1 MYIHTFSNGLVVILL
16 SFVFFSLWLCS
27 CYTFICIHNLIIYI
41 FSIFF
46 FLPREFIFSLL
57 KKKKKLYISFGRGP
71 QLGDMVFSDTPRVR
85 LDSGGRQFR
94 RRWGYDGSGVVM
106 GSAGGAGP
114 GSLSN
119 GGAGHLEDIEE
130 DGDDFSDTYSLR
142 DETLYNSILH
152 EGKSHTHNTFKNF
165 VFSQWEDVEEDCRLL
180 SLCSGVTTLSIY

>member
-1 MYIHTFSNGLVVILL
+1 
-16 SFVFFSLWLCS
+16 
-27 CYTFICIHNLIIYI
+27 
-41 FSIFF
+41 
-46 FLPREFIFSLL
+46 
-57 KKKKKLYISFGRGP
+57 
-71 QLGDMVFSDTPRVR
+71 MVFSDTPRVR

-165 VFSQWEDVEEDCRLL
+165 VFSQWEDVEEDCRFL
-180 SLCSGVTTLSIY
+180 SLCSGVTTLSIYWMA

>member
-1 MYIHTFSNGLVVILL
+1 
-16 SFVFFSLWLCS
+16 
-27 CYTFICIHNLIIYI
+27 
-41 FSIFF
+41 
-46 FLPREFIFSLL
+46 LL
-57 KKKKKLYISFGRGP
+57 KKTKKNISFGRGP

-152 EGKSHTHNTFKNF
+152 EGKSHSQYFQKF
-165 VFSQWEDVEEDCRLL
+165 RFLCFQWEDVEEDCRLL
-180 SLCSGVTTLSIY
+180 SLCLGVTTFSIYIEWRNSYGGILSLQGLQEEAKSSSALYFLFFFFKKKETKMK

>member
-1 MYIHTFSNGLVVILL
+1 M
-16 SFVFFSLWLCS
+16 
-27 CYTFICIHNLIIYI
+27 
-41 FSIFF
+41 
-46 FLPREFIFSLL
+46 L

-165 VFSQWEDVEEDCRLL
+165 VFSQWEDVEEDCRFL